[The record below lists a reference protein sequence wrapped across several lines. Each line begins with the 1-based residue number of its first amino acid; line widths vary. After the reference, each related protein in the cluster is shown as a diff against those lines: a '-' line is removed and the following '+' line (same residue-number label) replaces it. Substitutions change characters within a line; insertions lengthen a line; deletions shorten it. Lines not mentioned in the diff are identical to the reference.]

1 MENQPYLFLGFHLE
15 KINFQKNQIEDLQ
28 EIRISISSYGYD
40 EEECVF
46 SLSIVIEL
54 DYENSKNNELHYI
67 AGYKIQDEETMED
80 IKRDKN
86 INDYI
91 SVFVSFVI
99 PFIRSNITSITID
112 SGTAVVLPT
121 INCRTITLDKTIVL
135 SVDK

>member
-54 DYENSKNNELHYI
+54 DYEN
-67 AGYKIQDEETMED
+67 
-80 IKRDKN
+80 
-86 INDYI
+86 
-91 SVFVSFVI
+91 
-99 PFIRSNITSITID
+99 
-112 SGTAVVLPT
+112 
-121 INCRTITLDKTIVL
+121 
-135 SVDK
+135 